1 MKDLV
6 QLGDIKHRITVCPDS
21 DRASGSENTLCLCE
35 ECFRVQPV
43 KGLSYRYE
51 ID

>member
-6 QLGDIKHRITVCPDS
+6 QLGRIEHRVTVRPDS
-21 DRASGSENTLCLCE
+21 DRAPRSENTLCLRE
-35 ECFRVQPV
+35 ERLGVQPV
-43 KGLSYRYE
+43 KGLSDRYE